1 MRSLFQKIAKDYP
14 ILIKLTLPNGVDF
27 SIFKTSR
34 FFEFMQILMAES
46 GLGKVKTIDLEFFVD
61 ESLFEMPEKTKKLE
75 KYVF

>member
-1 MRSLFQKIAKDYP
+1 
-14 ILIKLTLPNGVDF
+14 
-27 SIFKTSR
+27 
-34 FFEFMQILMAES
+34 MQILMAES